1 MKTIRVGKF
10 ILGGQGRPLFVIA
23 GPCVIENEA
32 MVLRTAAKLAE
43 ICEDL
48 AIPFIFKCSFD
59 KANRTAGDS
68 FRGPGL
74 KRGLAILAKVKKR
87 LGVPVL
93 TDVHEIAQCK
103 PASEVCDVLQIPAF
117 LCRQTD
123 LIQAAARTG
132 RCVNVKKG
140 QFLAPSDMRNA
151 IQKITAVGGRSIL
164 LTERGSSFGYN
175 NLVADMRSLPIMR
188 EFGWPVVFDATH
200 SVQSPGGGGKFTSGD
215 RRMAPVLARAAVAAG
230 CDGVFFEAHPN
241 PDRALSDAANQLPL
255 SEVGPLLEILCNIQ
269 SVLAINRGIRQN
281 SHGG

>member
-140 QFLAPSDMRNA
+140 QFLAPSDMHNA